1 MNSSFFNTLLRT
13 CTDFRFYKDIFS
25 QSFGKTLRYL
35 LLLAVLVTLVLGIRY
50 GIGLNKFSQK
60 TLKWIEDNAPYI
72 EITEGVVKAGCEQPF
87 LVEGEGFVMI
97 IDTTGETEKI
107 DSKYKAGIL
116 LTKNK
121 LIVKHDEIRTQEF
134 DLSKIKS
141 FRLDK
146 TTFSKWRKFFVFVLI
161 PFMIIIQFFYFF
173 IAKIIQGLITGLVV
187 VIFKPGLK
195 YSNILNLCIYAMT
208 PVTMLALIVTLL
220 SARPIPLFWI
230 IYIGMYIAFV
240 IGAVKQSSPGS
251 ELQ

>member
-1 MNSSFFNTLLRT
+1 MNGSFLNSLLRS
-13 CTDFRFYKDIFS
+13 CTDFKFYKEIFG
-25 QSFGKTLRYL
+25 QPFGKTLRHL
-35 LLLAVLVTLVLGIRY
+35 LLLAILVTLVLGIRY

-72 EITEGVVKAGCEQPF
+72 EITEGIVKADCEQPF

-97 IDTTGETEKI
+97 IDTTGQTERI
-107 DSKYKAGIL
+107 DSRYKAGIM

-134 DLSKIKS
+134 DLSKVKI

-161 PFMIIIQFFYFF
+161 PCMIIMQFFYFF

-187 VIFKPGLK
+187 LIFKPGLK
-195 YSNILNLCIYAMT
+195 YYNILNLCIYALT

-220 SARPIPLFWI
+220 SPRPIPLFWV
-230 IYIGMYIAFV
+230 IYVGMYISFV
-240 IGAVKQSSPGS
+240 IGTVRQCSVIAEP
-251 ELQ
+251 